1 VRGPGGGVM
10 GLGGGVRGFGGEG
23 VMVVR
28 LSDPRT

>member
-1 VRGPGGGVM
+1 MRGPGGGVM